1 MKISHRELEDCRRS
15 PKRWWQD
22 RQSASGFRTFG
33 YGQALLN
40 AIHRY
45 HRMDS
50 VRVARSHLRQMINR
64 NLTNEKR
71 IDDLEAD
78 FESYIRWHRRSGIIV
93 ADSNIRLSYSIGGFL
108 DLGGLI
114 SRLDITDLGYR
125 AVILGV
131 VRSNW
136 RNELRMPLI
145 QSAIA
150 FKYGRPVEE
159 VAVGVQEA
167 NGSGLEDEIYTSAQ
181 IVSARQEFQR
191 LGEGVQRLT
200 PP

>member
-15 PKRWWQD
+15 PRTWWQG
-22 RQSASGFRTFG
+22 RQAGSAFRTFG

-40 AIHRY
+40 AIHQY
-45 HRMDS
+45 HRTNS
-50 VRVARSHLRQMINR
+50 ARAARSHLRQMIER
-64 NLTNEKR
+64 NFTNEKR
-71 IDDLEAD
+71 IDDLEAE
-78 FESYIRWHRRSGIIV
+78 FESYIRWHRRSGIVV

-114 SRLDITDLGYR
+114 SRLDITDIGYR
-125 AVILGV
+125 AVILGAG
-131 VRSNW
+131 RSGW

-145 QSAIA
+145 QCAIA

-159 VAVGVQEA
+159 VAIGVQEPD
-167 NGSGLEDEIYTSAQ
+167 GSALDDKTYTSEQ
-181 IVSARQEFQR
+181 IATARQEFQR

>member
-1 MKISHRELEDCRRS
+1 MAGAR
-15 PKRWWQD
+15 
-22 RQSASGFRTFG
+22 A
-33 YGQALLN
+33 
-40 AIHRY
+40 
-45 HRMDS
+45 
-50 VRVARSHLRQMINR
+50 ARSHLHQMIDR
-64 NLTNEKR
+64 NFTNENR

-93 ADSNIRLSYSIGGFL
+93 ADSNIRLSYSIAGFL

-114 SRLDITDLGYR
+114 SRLDITDIGYR

-159 VAVGVQEA
+159 VAVGFQEA
-167 NGSGLEDEIYTSAQ
+167 NGSALEDEIYTSAQ
-181 IVSARQEFQR
+181 IESARQEFQR
-191 LGEGVQRLT
+191 LGEGVRQLT
-200 PP
+200 PA